1 MSKQQLAL
9 TMNCDN
15 PIPRV
20 GFAQLK
26 NYINKKVLFVGKIE
40 SMNNGIVNMQA
51 PDGSKVVVQANSH
64 YDTPI
69 VEVCGVVVDPMTIKE
84 ESHVNFG
91 ENFGKQATVL
101 AVHLCFQCLHAY
113 AVFLAAASSLVLN
126 TSRHNCKLLLLCMKC
141 LTVFCCLCCV
151 LPVQT

>member
-1 MSKQQLAL
+1 
-9 TMNCDN
+9 MNCDN

-40 SMNNGIVNMQA
+40 SMNNGVVNMQA

-69 VEVCGVVVDPMTIKE
+69 VEVCGVVMDPMTIKE

-91 ENFGKQATVL
+91 ENFGKPATVL
-101 AVHLCFQCLHAY
+101 AVHQWFHKLTLMLLPWLQQ
-113 AVFLAAASSLVLN
+113 AAWCCAEQV
-126 TSRHNCKLLLLCMKC
+126 HF
-141 LTVFCCLCCV
+141 FCS
-151 LPVQT
+151 PA